1 TQKPFRKVSDQL
13 LDGVGKKNRWKYRV
27 VEFTPEMRTAPKQDI
42 IEIVRR
48 AVPKRVSVRGL
59 TRTAKKNMLKLT
71 PRELEVFRFIVQ
83 GNSNKEIGKTL
94 GIAADTVKE
103 HIQRIFRKTS
113 LTDRVQVALW
123 AIKNEIAV
131 L

>member
-1 TQKPFRKVSDQL
+1 